1 MAAILNRLEDKLVF
15 KKLGIASDHAGKDL
29 KKTVHEFLVEQGI
42 EVVDYGVDVQVEQSV
57 DYPDYAMQLAGN
69 LSKGLIQGAIAI
81 CGTGIGMCI
90 TANKFPS
97 VRACS
102 VWDEYSA
109 RMSREH
115 NDSNCLCL
123 GSRTLNHYRAL
134 DIVKIWVETQ
144 FLGDRH
150 QLRLDKIKNIEKENF
165 KTS

>member
-1 MAAILNRLEDKLVF
+1 MVF
-15 KKLGIASDHAGKDL
+15 SKLGIASDHAGKDL
-29 KKTVHEFLVEQGI
+29 KKTVSEFLVQQGI
-42 EVVDYGVDVQVEQSV
+42 ELIDYGVDYQVTESV
-57 DYPDYAMQLAGN
+57 DYPDYGMQLAKN
-69 LSKGLIQGAIAI
+69 LFKGQINGAIAI

-90 TANKFPS
+90 TTNKFPK

-123 GSRTLNHYRAL
+123 GSRTLNPFRAL
-134 DIVKIWVETQ
+134 DIVKIWIETP
-144 FLGDRH
+144 FIGDRH
-150 QLRLDKIKNIEKENF
+150 QLRLDKIKSIEQENF

>member
-1 MAAILNRLEDKLVF
+1 MVF

-29 KKTVHEFLVEQGI
+29 KKTILEFLSEQGL
-42 EVVDYGVDVQVEQSV
+42 EVIDFGVDCNSTESV
-57 DYPDYAMQLAGN
+57 DYPDYAAKLAEAVSN
-69 LSKGLIQGAIAI
+69 QKIDGAIAI

-90 TANKFPS
+90 TANKYPS

-102 VWDEYSA
+102 VWDEYSS

-134 DIVKIWVETQ
+134 DIVKIWVETP
-144 FLGDRH
+144 FGGDRH
-150 QLRLDKIKNIEKENF
+150 RSRLDKVTSIEQKNF
-165 KTS
+165 KTN